1 MLDCLVGPRCRVVES
16 AAARCGDVGDE
27 GSGDVP
33 PFLRPAG
40 EGIVG
45 VEVVMLCLLRLT
57 FSKAKTD
64 G

>member
-1 MLDCLVGPRCRVVES
+1 VVES